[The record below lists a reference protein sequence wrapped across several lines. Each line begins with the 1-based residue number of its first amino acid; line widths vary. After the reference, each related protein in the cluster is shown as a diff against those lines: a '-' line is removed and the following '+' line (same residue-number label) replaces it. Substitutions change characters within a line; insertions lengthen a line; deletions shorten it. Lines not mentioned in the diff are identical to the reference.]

1 MWLLLLLSGG
11 LSAAKRTDNL
21 AVPSSMFDERVEQLK
36 RHMQLMAEREL
47 NEETAVRRVGY
58 VRLGESLSEWRKRA
72 ITADARPTR

>member
-1 MWLLLLLSGG
+1 
-11 LSAAKRTDNL
+11 
-21 AVPSSMFDERVEQLK
+21 MFDERVEQLK

-58 VRLGESLSEWRKRA
+58 VRPGESLSEWRKRA